1 MKPNKSV
8 VYCNNCERRKIL
20 FDTEKSAENFM
31 KFNNDEIKLKSG
43 RNPKRSYYC
52 VFCMGWHITSK
63 EEFIGLTKNEIY
75 FDKYTL
81 EKVEINTENVDRS
94 QKIGGVKNEL
104 SDISEQEI
112 YFSKKSE
119 VKKNEKYLKN
129 QDLENKLEQMTY
141 EQKEVFFSENIEN
154 IKNEIKLLNNSK
166 EVNKKKIYQLN
177 EDLQNLYVFRKKHI
191 KIEKKN
197 NWKYKS

>member
-112 YFSKKSE
+112 YFSKTSSE
-119 VKKNEKYLKN
+119 KKNENEIKT
-129 QDLENKLEQMTY
+129 QELENKVEQMTY
-141 EQKEVFFSENIEN
+141 EQKEIFFSENIEN
-154 IKNEIKLLNNSK
+154 VINEIKLLKNSEK
-166 EVNKKKIYQLN
+166 VNHNKLYNLKQY
-177 EDLQNLYVFRKKHI
+177 LQILYISRKKHI

-197 NWKYKS
+197 SWKYKS